1 MYFFSKLTSKKKVI
15 PVIETYSYSIFPEH
29 FYSHGKISVFL
40 KSGQKRGGK
49 HSFVPPP
56 HPHSF
61 DYAPVTSLS
70 FLFPINL
77 AEVHNNIFECNK
89 ISPDEMMKLTKT

>member
-40 KSGQKRGGK
+40 KSGQKRGGNIVLSLP
-49 HSFVPPP
+49 HTLTLLTTPLSPLYPSSFQ
-56 HPHSF
+56 
-61 DYAPVTSLS
+61 
-70 FLFPINL
+70 
-77 AEVHNNIFECNK
+77 
-89 ISPDEMMKLTKT
+89 

>member
-1 MYFFSKLTSKKKVI
+1 MYFSKLTSKKKVI

-29 FYSHGKISVFL
+29 FYSHGKNSVFL

-56 HPHSF
+56 SPPHT
-61 DYAPVTSLS
+61 PSL
-70 FLFPINL
+70 F
-77 AEVHNNIFECNK
+77 
-89 ISPDEMMKLTKT
+89 